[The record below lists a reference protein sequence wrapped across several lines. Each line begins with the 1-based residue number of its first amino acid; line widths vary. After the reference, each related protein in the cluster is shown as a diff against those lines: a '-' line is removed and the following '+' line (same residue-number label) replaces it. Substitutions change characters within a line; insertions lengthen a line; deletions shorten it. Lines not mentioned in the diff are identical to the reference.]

1 MILLSTTTLTLLVSS
16 CRAQGRPQ
24 SPHTNGHTMSGPSDG
39 LLVTTQAGIVQ
50 GAKRILSDSGREYL
64 VMLTRSGVRRELYS
78 YKLLSIALMYNC
90 YCIST
95 LSLEKTIFIIEAK
108 SMFSNLRTLSQD
120 LDRNSLRRGSPWSS
134 KVPAASEEREVERGE
149 RG

>member
-50 GAKRILSDSGREYL
+50 GAKRILSDSGREYF
-64 VMLTRSGVRRELYS
+64 VMLIGSKS
-78 YKLLSIALMYNC
+78 PIKI
-90 YCIST
+90 
-95 LSLEKTIFIIEAK
+95 EKKDF
-108 SMFSNLRTLSQD
+108 
-120 LDRNSLRRGSPWSS
+120 
-134 KVPAASEEREVERGE
+134 
-149 RG
+149 